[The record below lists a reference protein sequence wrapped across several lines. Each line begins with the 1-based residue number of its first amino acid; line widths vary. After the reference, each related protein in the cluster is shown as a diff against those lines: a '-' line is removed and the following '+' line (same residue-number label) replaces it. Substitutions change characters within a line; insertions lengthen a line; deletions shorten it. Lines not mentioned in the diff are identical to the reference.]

1 MVWSLSKLIYP
12 ENVENF
18 NVKFTLADCFC
29 CFGNLLEKNQIALSP
44 FYFPGN
50 LVEGEDL
57 WRKGTFHDL
66 PSCSEKCLKP
76 QKNLLEQRLFFLF
89 SSENFVH
96 FCHFEQTRK
105 LFSDP
110 PISKY
115 GAKSLQKTSKI
126 FFFWLIFSCHVKR

>member
-1 MVWSLSKLIYP
+1 MIY
-12 ENVENF
+12 
-18 NVKFTLADCFC
+18 LHA
-29 CFGNLLEKNQIALSP
+29 
-44 FYFPGN
+44 
-50 LVEGEDL
+50 
-57 WRKGTFHDL
+57 
-66 PSCSEKCLKP
+66 
-76 QKNLLEQRLFFLF
+76 LLEQRLFFLF

-126 FFFWLIFSCHVKR
+126 FFFWLIFSCKKVILDIQLCYDNEEMENEQK